1 MKPALPVLLL
11 ILAVLAGQAQGETS
25 THERLGVM
33 EAKPW
38 DLSWGLD
45 LEAWPR
51 PGGGLGANLGLGLV
65 LAWSSLFSFSLSL
78 PLDFSLG
85 GGAGGAEEAAILPPQ
100 ASLSLGLRRGP
111 WRLSL
116 GMAGRLPSIWGGEER
131 EPLLGRVDLSLQALR
146 YLDPLLLGA
155 ALGGGS
161 LVPGRLGYQGEDKP
175 LGLSLRLWATEALNE
190 RVSATLEAKQ
200 TLALPPLGIARP
212 RDWTWGLSLSC
223 MILVLFRD
231 GGLSLGLDDLA
242 SPHFLA
248 SAYGDIMAGGRREK
262 KKD

>member
-1 MKPALPVLLL
+1 
-11 ILAVLAGQAQGETS
+11 
-25 THERLGVM
+25 M
-33 EAKPW
+33 EDKPW

-51 PGGGLGANLGLGLV
+51 PGGGLGANLGMGLGV
-65 LAWSSLFSFSLSL
+65 AWSSLFSFSLSL
-78 PLDFSLG
+78 PVDFSLG
-85 GGAGGAEEAAILPPQ
+85 GGAEEAAILPPQ
-100 ASLSLGLRRGP
+100 ASLSLGVRRGP
-111 WRLSL
+111 WRLGL
-116 GMAGRLPSIWGGEER
+116 GMAGRLPSLGREEER
-131 EPLLGRVDLSLQALR
+131 KTLLGRIDLSLQALR

-161 LVPGRLGYQGEDKP
+161 LVPGRRGYQGENQP

-200 TLALPPLGIARP
+200 ALALPPLGTARP
-212 RDWTWGLSLSC
+212 VDWTWGLSFSC

-231 GGLSLGLDDLA
+231 GGLSLGLDDLS

-248 SAYGDIMAGGRREK
+248 SAYGEILVGGRKEK
-262 KKD
+262 KKP

>member
-11 ILAVLAGQAQGETS
+11 ILAVLAGRAQGETS

-51 PGGGLGANLGLGLV
+51 PGGGLGANLGLGLG
-65 LAWSSLFSFSLSL
+65 LALSSLFSFSLSL
-78 PLDFSLG
+78 PVDFSLG
-85 GGAGGAEEAAILPPQ
+85 DGAEVATILPPQ
-100 ASLSLGLRRGP
+100 ASLSLGLRKGP

-116 GMAGRLPSIWGGEER
+116 GMAGRLPSFGGGEER
-131 EPLLGRVDLSLQALR
+131 RTLLGRVDLSLQALR
-146 YLDPLLLGA
+146 YLDPLLLGVA
-155 ALGGGS
+155 MGGGS
-161 LVPGRLGYQGEDKP
+161 LVPGSRGYQGEDMP

-200 TLALPPLGIARP
+200 ALALPPLGTARP
-212 RDWTWGLSLSC
+212 RDWAWGLSLSC
-223 MILVLFRD
+223 VILVLFRD

-248 SAYGDIMAGGRREK
+248 SAYGDIMVGGRREK